1 MERLSNVLNL
11 LFTAVPVLVLFFSW
25 FLLSHNRRGKLEELK
40 TIGEVVSG
48 FEVPED
54 TDPLADLKWETFTTS
69 LARYSRL
76 SSKVRISV
84 LLLLEEILIVGIA
97 ANALSGGIPYTFGCL
112 LEDGTHIFGRDAF
125 DYCPAK
131 IPYYVDSFTIELIAV
146 LVLFTLRLWAQI
158 DEIVNQFLVDEYSR
172 LQFGLRVLASKTR
185 AESSSAFQGPLKP
198 VDPLIWKWIDSFY
211 FPLVAL
217 APNGDGRASTRS
229 TVALLC
235 RALAVIAA
243 FLTESIWASRQQ
255 WQEAYG
261 LSTAL
266 VVGVSLA
273 VFCGYFL
280 MGFFFEVLSFVS
292 ARQAMDD
299 SIREFFGR
307 VASSSAYVYGGTIDA
322 KQFRTSRVR
331 PRRILSLFKTGRA
344 EG

>member
-1 MERLSNVLNL
+1 MERFSNALNL
-11 LFTAVPVLVLFFSW
+11 LFTAIPVFVLFFSW

-54 TDPLADLKWETFTTS
+54 TDPLADLKWETFSTS

-84 LLLLEEILIVGIA
+84 LLLLGEILLVGIT
-97 ANALSGGIPYTFGCL
+97 ANAFAEGIPYTFGCL

-125 DYCPAK
+125 DYCPSK
-131 IPYYVDSFTIELIAV
+131 IPYYRDSFTIELIAV
-146 LVLFTLRLWAQI
+146 LIFFTLRLWVQI
-158 DEIVNQFLVDEYSR
+158 DEIVTQFLVDEYSR

-198 VDPLIWKWIDSFY
+198 ADPLIWKWIDSFY

-217 APNGDGRASTRS
+217 APDGNGRVSARS

-243 FLTESIWASRQQ
+243 FITESIWASRQQ
-255 WQEAYG
+255 LQEAYG
-261 LSTAL
+261 LLTAL
-266 VVGVSLA
+266 VVGVSFA
-273 VFCGYFL
+273 MFCGYFL
-280 MGFFFEVLSFVS
+280 MSFFCEALNFVS

-307 VASSSAYVYGGTIDA
+307 VASSSAYVYGGTIHA
-322 KQFRTSRVR
+322 KQIRTSRVR
-331 PRRILSLFKTGRA
+331 PRRILSLFKSGRA